1 MKSSQSNEEPTMAET
16 LTSIV
21 ETMYREDP
29 NREEEE
35 VVDAVCVYAASLFS
49 KRDTANFLREGIYK
63 MLWDIRRSVKN
74 QIRME
79 AAERSS
85 KSPISEVFLNEAGEP
100 MPTLQ
105 GTSLEGVTQKD
116 WRTQIIDFAFYDV
129 LGVSYKVTWGEAS
142 AEQHHK
148 IANYYLKFSKTY
160 AAKAHQHQKAAQ
172 LIQDGGKSCLNDL
185 ESGVLAA

>member
-1 MKSSQSNEEPTMAET
+1 MAET

-29 NREEEE
+29 NREEEG
-35 VVDAVCVYAASLFS
+35 VVNAVCDHAASLFS

-63 MLWDIRRSVKN
+63 MLWDIRRGVKN
-74 QIRME
+74 QIRMD

-85 KSPISEVFLNEAGEP
+85 QGSINEIFLNEAGEP

-105 GTSLEGVTQKD
+105 GTSLEGVTQRD
-116 WRTQIIDFAFYDV
+116 WRNQVIDFAFYDV
-129 LGVSYKVTWGEAS
+129 MGVSYKVTWGEAS
-142 AEQHHK
+142 AEQHHS
-148 IANYYLKFSKTY
+148 IANYYLKFSQTY

-185 ESGVLAA
+185 ESGELAA